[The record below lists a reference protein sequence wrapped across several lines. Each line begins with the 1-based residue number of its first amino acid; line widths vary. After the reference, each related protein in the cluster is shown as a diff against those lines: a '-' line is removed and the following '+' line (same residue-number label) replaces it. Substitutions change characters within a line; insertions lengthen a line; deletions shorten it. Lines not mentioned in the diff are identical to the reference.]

1 MSGNETAPDGP
12 ALSAADVRHLAGAVT
27 DETLLAILK
36 CEPTIEEL
44 EVAASYLSGEG
55 SNLARAGHPMTG
67 KVAQI
72 YDILSADALY
82 EENEE

>member
-1 MSGNETAPDGP
+1 
-12 ALSAADVRHLAGAVT
+12 LSAADIRRLVGAVT
-27 DETLLAILK
+27 DDTLLAILK
-36 CEPTIEEL
+36 CEPTTEEL

-55 SNLARAGHPMTG
+55 LARAGHPMTG

-82 EENEE
+82 EENEG